1 MKTVSR
7 REFLKGAALSA
18 AGLAAAGLLAGC
30 SSENKD
36 ASQQPSPTEA
46 PAASDWL
53 GKAIRWEPSI
63 PNNRLPITIIRIG
76 WK

>member
-36 ASQQPSPTEA
+36 ASQQPAPTEA
-46 PAASDWL
+46 PAASD
-53 GKAIRWEPSI
+53 
-63 PNNRLPITIIRIG
+63 
-76 WK
+76 